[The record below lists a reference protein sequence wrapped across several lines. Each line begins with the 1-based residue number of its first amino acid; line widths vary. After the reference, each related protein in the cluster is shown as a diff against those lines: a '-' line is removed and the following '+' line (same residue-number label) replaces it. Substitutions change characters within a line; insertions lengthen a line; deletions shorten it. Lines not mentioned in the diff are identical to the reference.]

1 MKTFIQIFLILSGV
15 IFLLPACSN
24 EDEIT
29 NSSYQDQTY
38 QLKSGITD
46 SQMEE
51 IIDSIDKY
59 LGINVRSG
67 PIDLT
72 EEQAQEILQPL
83 TDDGMQIKDDML
95 ESAQELN
102 LTQEDIAYLRG
113 MEGNE
118 LAALSFTTIQL
129 GNAELQQVT
138 KKKFVDCLF
147 QVVGLDELEDVKDV
161 ITGTDDL
168 IKAKTAIKIAKA
180 LSKRFFGYIGIM
192 ITIIEFTD
200 CINS

>member
-83 TDDGMQIKDDML
+83 TDDGMQIRDDML

-102 LTQEDIAYLRG
+102 LTQEDMAYLRG

>member
-15 IFLLPACSN
+15 IFLLPACTN
-24 EDEIT
+24 EDEFT

-72 EEQAQEILQPL
+72 EEQAKEILQPL
-83 TDDGMQIKDDML
+83 TDDGMQIRDDML
-95 ESAQELN
+95 ESAEELN
-102 LTQEDIAYLRG
+102 LTQEEIAYLQSMKG
-113 MEGNE
+113 DE
-118 LAALSFTTIQL
+118 LAALSFTTMQL
-129 GNAELQQVT
+129 GHVELQQVT
-138 KKKFVDCLF
+138 KDKFVDCLF
-147 QVVGLDELEDVKDV
+147 QVIGLDELEDVKDV
-161 ITGTDDL
+161 ITGTNDL
-168 IKAKTAIKIAKA
+168 MKAKKAIKIAKA
-180 LSKRFFGYIGIM
+180 LSKRFFGYIGMM
-192 ITIIEFTD
+192 ITVIEFTD

>member
-1 MKTFIQIFLILSGV
+1 M
-15 IFLLPACSN
+15 LPACSN

-83 TDDGMQIKDDML
+83 TDDGMQIRDDML